1 MSKILKYCSL
11 ILCFCLV
18 IGIINPTQLK
28 VSADDI
34 RYGYISGTNV
44 NVRSGAGTNHS
55 SVGKLSNT
63 EVVILGTAQS
73 NKGETWYHIR
83 TYDTSITGYVH
94 GDYVSIA
101 NTNHNILKGDTNGD
115 YVINSLDVDNVN
127 KHISGTQKLT
137 GSAITCADTNSDGT
151 VDSTDLANI
160 QGHINGTV
168 DLSLEAFPESYKSA
182 LKALKQTY
190 PNYIFLAD
198 YIDLTF
204 NEVVEN
210 QMLKHRKLVSMT
222 DGKSWRALGPENY
235 NWQTG
240 AFNTYSGNW
249 TDASREMIAHYVDPR
264 NFLNI
269 NNVYAF
275 VTQSYNEKQN
285 ADMLAKII
293 KGTFLENGFTDAS
306 AYECGDVNSDGM
318 INTADLAAIRL
329 HLLGIRTLSDSEKQ
343 RADVNGDKDINTADL
358 AGVRLH
364 LLELRTIPKVL
375 EYEGS
380 YINIIMEAARQ
391 SGVNPYVLAS
401 TIILEQGVN
410 GTSALISG
418 EHGCYNFFN
427 YGASGSDVIGN
438 GVAYA
443 KSAGWTSRSAS
454 IIGGAKKYAE
464 GYIAAGQNTYYY
476 KDFDVQDTNPYTHQ
490 YAQSIYDA
498 ISSSARLRSAYI
510 GQTTEA
516 AVFRIPVYKDM
527 PQTPVERPE
536 KTDKLNN
543 YYFTSISAAGLSPSF
558 SMYNKN
564 YSLSLSGNTTIYVSI
579 PQGASY
585 AGSTIFNVAAGVSN
599 ISLPVKSETGYINTY
614 IINVN
619 ANTPCTITVLTP

>member
-1 MSKILKYCSL
+1 MSKILKCCGL

-18 IGIINPTQLK
+18 IGIINPTQLS

-73 NKGETWYHIR
+73 NVGETWYHIR
-83 TYDTSITGYVH
+83 TYDMSLTGYVH

-115 YVINSLDVDNVN
+115 YVINSLDIDNVN
-127 KHISGTQKLT
+127 SHISGAHILT
-137 GSAITCADTNSDGT
+137 GSAFTCADTNSDGV

-168 DLSLEAFPESYKSA
+168 DLSLAAFPESYKTLLST
-182 LKALKQTY
+182 LKQTY

-198 YIDLTF
+198 YIDLHF
-204 NEVVEN
+204 SVVVEN
-210 QMLKHRKLVSMT
+210 QTLKHRKLVSMN

-240 AFNTYSGNW
+240 TWNTYSGNW
-249 TDASREMIAHYVDPR
+249 TDASREVIAYYLDPR
-264 NFLNI
+264 NFLNV
-269 NNVYAF
+269 NNIYAF
-275 VTQSYNEKQN
+275 VTQSYNDKQN
-285 ADMLAKII
+285 ETMLANII
-293 KGTFLENGFTDAS
+293 RGTFLERGF
-306 AYECGDVNSDGM
+306 SD
-318 INTADLAAIRL
+318 T
-329 HLLGIRTLSDSEKQ
+329 SDY
-343 RADVNGDKDINTADL
+343 G
-358 AGVRLH
+358 
-364 LLELRTIPKVL
+364 
-375 EYEGS
+375 GS

-410 GTSALISG
+410 GTSSLISG

-443 KSAGWTSRSAS
+443 RNAGWTTRSAS

-510 GQTTEA
+510 GQTQEA
-516 AVFRIPVYKDM
+516 AVFRIPIYKDM
-527 PQTPVERPE
+527 PQTPAPRPE
-536 KTDKLNN
+536 ENDKLNN
-543 YYFTSISAAGLSPSF
+543 YYFTGISTHGLVPSY
-558 SMYNKN
+558 SMYTKN
-564 YSLSLSGNTTIYVSI
+564 YSLSLSSDATIYIST
-579 PQGASY
+579 PPNASY
-585 AGSTIFNVAAGVSN
+585 AGSTTINVAAGVSN
-599 ISLPVKSETGYINTY
+599 IPLPVKAETGYTNTY
-614 IINVN
+614 IITVN
-619 ANTPCTITVLTP
+619 ASTDCVVTVSGDTPAYKLGDINSDGGINTADLAAVRLHLLGLRILSGTEILAADINSDGAINTADLAGIRLHLLGIRTLS

>member
-44 NVRSGAGTNHS
+44 NVRSGPGTEDYS
-55 SVGKLSNT
+55 IVGKLSNK

-83 TYDTSITGYVH
+83 TYDMSLTGYVH

-293 KGTFLENGFTDAS
+293 RGTFLENGF
-306 AYECGDVNSDGM
+306 SD
-318 INTADLAAIRL
+318 T
-329 HLLGIRTLSDSEKQ
+329 SDY
-343 RADVNGDKDINTADL
+343 G
-358 AGVRLH
+358 
-364 LLELRTIPKVL
+364 
-375 EYEGS
+375 GS

-410 GTSALISG
+410 GTSSLISG

-427 YGASGSDVIGN
+427 SGDSGSDVIGN

-443 KSAGWTSRSAS
+443 HSMGWTTRSAS

-510 GQTTEA
+510 GQTQEA

-527 PQTPVERPE
+527 PQTPAVRPE
-536 KTDKLNN
+536 ENDKLNN

-558 SMYNKN
+558 SMYTKN
-564 YSLSLSGNTTIYVSI
+564 YSLSLSGDTTIYVSV
-579 PQGASY
+579 PEGASY
-585 AGSTIFNVAAGVSN
+585 TGSITINVAAGVSN
-599 ISLPVKSETGYINTY
+599 IALSVKSETGYINTY
-614 IINVN
+614 IVTVN
-619 ANTPCTITVLTP
+619 ASANCVVTISSDKPSYKLGDINNDGKISTADMAAVRLHLLGLRILSDIEQLSADINGDGKISTADMAGVRLHLLGLRTIS